1 MWLLVVSAA
10 LLAAVLTLAA
20 ERVFLSAP
28 PAPSAPSA
36 GATPPS
42 GYPLGA
48 ATPRPQYTVLV
59 ETPPPAPSPS
69 LTPADR
75 RDLLVRDLVQ
85 QSNAQQ
91 SRMHIITAERHLT
104 LATESL
110 LNNDASQTERELVAA
125 TSSLNEAFALASEDL
140 KSQLSNERAEI
151 GRMRADLEINPRDLD
166 QKLRQMRERLL
177 AAGTEETQP

>member
-1 MWLLVVSAA
+1 
-10 LLAAVLTLAA
+10 
-20 ERVFLSAP
+20 
-28 PAPSAPSA
+28 
-36 GATPPS
+36 
-42 GYPLGA
+42 
-48 ATPRPQYTVLV
+48 
-59 ETPPPAPSPS
+59 
-69 LTPADR
+69 
-75 RDLLVRDLVQ
+75 
-85 QSNAQQ
+85 
-91 SRMHIITAERHLT
+91 MHIITAERHLT

-140 KSQLSNERAEI
+140 KSQISNERAEI

>member
-1 MWLLVVSAA
+1 MRAWQVPVWLLVVSAA
-10 LLAAVLTLAA
+10 LLAATLALAA
-20 ERVFLSAP
+20 ERVFFSAP
-28 PAPSAPSA
+28 QTPSAA
-36 GATPPS
+36 ATPP
-42 GYPLGA
+42 PPT

-59 ETPPPAPSPS
+59 ETSPPDPSPV
-69 LTPADR
+69 PIPPDR
-75 RDLLVRDLVQ
+75 RDIVLRDLQVQ
-85 QSNAQQ
+85 ANEQR

-125 TSSLNEAFALASEDL
+125 TSSLNEAFMVASEDL
-140 KSQLSNERAEI
+140 KSQIGNERAEI